1 MTDPQLVWSKDR
13 REPAR
18 RAPSVDRIV
27 RAACAVA
34 DTEGLPAVSMRRVAT
49 DLGSGTA
56 SLYRYVANRDELLD
70 LMIDA
75 VQGET
80 ALAEP
85 SGDWRADLAEL
96 ANQLRATLLR
106 HPWLGPELSGRPAL
120 GPNALRRHD
129 RALAA
134 VAPLTSDAT
143 LASQI
148 VQTVMS
154 YVFGAVNQELAEIQV
169 QQRTGL
175 TEDQWRASVGP
186 YVRAVIE
193 SGEYPH
199 LAKRVLEAEDPGS
212 AEQFAFGLACVLDG
226 VSRATPPPQ

>member
-13 REPAR
+13 RVPAR
-18 RAPSVDRIV
+18 QAPSVDRIV
-27 RAACAVA
+27 RAASTVA
-34 DTEGLPAVSMRRVAT
+34 DAEGLTAVSMRRVAA

-75 VQGET
+75 AQ
-80 ALAEP
+80 AELSLLEL
-85 SGDWRADLAEL
+85 SGDWRADLSEL
-96 ANQLRATLLR
+96 AALMRAMLLR

-120 GPNALRRHD
+120 GPNALRRYD
-129 RALAA
+129 LALAA
-134 VAPLTSDAT
+134 VAPLTSDPT

-148 VQTVMS
+148 VSTVLS
-154 YVFGAVNQELAEIQV
+154 YVFGAVSQELAEIRV

-175 TEDQWRASVGP
+175 TEEQWRASVGP

-199 LAKRVLEAEDPGS
+199 LTRRVIEAEDPEP
-212 AEQFAFGLACVLDG
+212 ADQFAFGLACVLDG
-226 VSRATPPPQ
+226 VSRAAQPRR